1 MEDKVYTLVK
11 EQFEKMTL
19 SNINSN
25 QVILT
30 NKCQDIISNDW
41 SVRNQKLWDLVN
53 KYVKEFIP
61 DEMD

>member
-19 SNINSN
+19 SNIHSN
-25 QVILT
+25 QAILT

-41 SVRNQKLWDLVN
+41 NVRNQKLWELIN

>member
-1 MEDKVYTLVK
+1 VEDKVYTLVK